1 MWLWI
6 WSSISSAMMELM
18 APRGAARPLKHVGT
32 LIFVQAAK
40 DTLEMPDNS
49 FRPIDQIEL
58 FS

>member
-1 MWLWI
+1 
-6 WSSISSAMMELM
+6 MMELM